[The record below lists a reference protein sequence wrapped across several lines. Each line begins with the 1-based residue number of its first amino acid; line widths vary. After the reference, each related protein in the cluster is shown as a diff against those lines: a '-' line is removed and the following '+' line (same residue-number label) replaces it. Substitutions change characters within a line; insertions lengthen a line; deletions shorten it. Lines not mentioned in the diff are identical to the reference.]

1 MGGINKAHS
10 PGRVPH
16 VPPDFLW
23 SLVALANFMR
33 LSLLKAAHAVMEW
46 SRVQEIRVA
55 WAYMGRKRW
64 GAAPSIV
71 PTLRANGSWPER
83 EPWYMEYFDS
93 PACAMHLK
101 TVPETFSAAAV
112 CCKNYFEQARCM
124 VKQAGKRGRPPTP
137 DQPGK
142 MDIRTVAQLAN
153 VSIAT
158 VSRTIN
164 RVSTVNP
171 KMAKRVWEA
180 IEKLDY
186 FPNTQARALV
196 SGRSRL
202 LGLIVSEI
210 TNPFFP
216 ELIQGFEDIAV
227 EHGYEIL
234 ISSTNYDP
242 RRMSLCIRRML
253 ERRAE
258 GVAVMTFGVEKPLLE
273 QLAERKVPL
282 VFVDVGPERP
292 GISLLRVDYRHGI
305 QQGVQHL
312 AVMGHRDIA
321 FISGP
326 KRLHSAQSRLAAFT
340 SSLEECGIAP
350 NPAWLVEGDHTM
362 EGGIE
367 AMDGLLKSRHLPT
380 AVMCSNDMTAIG
392 VLHKLYRAGLRVPD
406 DLSVIGFDDI
416 RIAKVT
422 IPPLTTIQ
430 MSCFELARA
439 AVTALRALV
448 EEGGEPKRSYKINTH
463 LVVRESTGL
472 PKGTLRDLRKAQKSG
487 KRH

>member
-1 MGGINKAHS
+1 
-10 PGRVPH
+10 
-16 VPPDFLW
+16 
-23 SLVALANFMR
+23 
-33 LSLLKAAHAVMEW
+33 
-46 SRVQEIRVA
+46 
-55 WAYMGRKRW
+55 
-64 GAAPSIV
+64 
-71 PTLRANGSWPER
+71 
-83 EPWYMEYFDS
+83 
-93 PACAMHLK
+93 
-101 TVPETFSAAAV
+101 
-112 CCKNYFEQARCM
+112 M
-124 VKQAGKRGRPPTP
+124 VKRAGKKGRPPAPET
-137 DQPGK
+137 PGK
-142 MDIRTVAQLAN
+142 LDIRTVARLAN

-234 ISSTNYDP
+234 ISSTNNDP

-305 QQGVQHL
+305 QQGVEHL
-312 AVMGHRDIA
+312 TALGHRDIA

-326 KRLHSAQSRLAAFT
+326 RRLHSAQSRLVAFT
-340 SSLEECGIAP
+340 KSLEESALKVD
-350 NPAWLVEGDHTM
+350 PAWIVEGSHTM

-367 AMDGLLKSRHLPT
+367 SMEQLLKSKHMPT

-392 VLHKLYRAGLRVPD
+392 VLHKLYRAGLKVPD

-416 RIAKVT
+416 HIAQVT

-439 AVTALRALV
+439 AVTALRAHV
-448 EEGGEPKRSYKINTH
+448 EEGGEPKRNYKIPTQ
-463 LVVRESTGL
+463 LVVRESTGV
-472 PKGTLRDLRKAQKSG
+472 PGAAAMQHGKPRKVAN
-487 KRH
+487 